1 MKFQKAYK
9 KIIISEQFF
18 GTAPYE
24 EKQNPQ
30 LQITVTLEEIPLT
43 IKSLPGQKQL
53 ADVKGQY
60 KIVTNSKDHSVQ
72 DYGILNDI
80 SNINKGDIVIYYKEN
95 NATDFKTIDFT
106 QLNKEDQAAAYY
118 QILSYFDDPTNYID
132 EYYEQLQKLN
142 NDAIDKY
149 QHDLAEYTEKT
160 KENNKIYNTYGF
172 EFTVDGKPHIY
183 HDDIIARDL
192 KEAKKQWAEVKAM
205 IPFHQKRVKLLHII
219 DPNVNPLN

>member
-1 MKFQKAYK
+1 MKFQEAYK

-30 LQITVTLEEIPLT
+30 LQITITLEEIPLT

-60 KIVTNSKDHSVQ
+60 KIVTDGKDHSVQ
-72 DYGILNDI
+72 DYGILSNI
-80 SNINKGDIVIYYKEN
+80 SNINKGDIAIYYKED
-95 NATDFKTIDFT
+95 NAADFKTIDFI

-142 NDAIDKY
+142 NDAINKY
-149 QHDLAEYTEKT
+149 QHDLAEYTEKIE
-160 KENNKIYNTYGF
+160 ENNKIYNTYGF
-172 EFTVDGKPHIY
+172 EFTIDDKPHIY

-192 KEAKKQWAEVKAM
+192 KEAKKQWTEVKAM

-219 DPNVNPLN
+219 DPNANPLN